1 MSEEKKTKLTLELPE
16 AVRLQNEL
24 TQVVCKIVASLGLE
38 RAVKMLD
45 VQGVTWKSCQ
55 KIER

>member
-24 TQVVCKIVASLGLE
+24 TNVVCKIVASLGLE
-38 RAVKMLD
+38 RAVKMLRSTLATFK
-45 VQGVTWKSCQ
+45 V
-55 KIER
+55 